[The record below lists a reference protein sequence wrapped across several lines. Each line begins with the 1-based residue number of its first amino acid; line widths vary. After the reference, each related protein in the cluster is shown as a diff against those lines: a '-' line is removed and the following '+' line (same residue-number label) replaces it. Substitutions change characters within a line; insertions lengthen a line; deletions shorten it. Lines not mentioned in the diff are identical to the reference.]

1 MWRGT
6 GDIVGGKAAASQ
18 RKRWLVLCAW
28 GVTLGNFSVFSF
40 LGTCMSVFCPETIVG
55 RLLPHAYP
63 LPSPELKLLCQGC
76 QRPPRYCV
84 WWAGPSHLLTCSF
97 SSGNI
102 LDDICHLPRED
113 LSCVG
118 FHPVSQASPSQS
130 VLLFSALWA
139 PHAQFIDAYSYIQLL
154 LGVWMSFQM
163 IALPQWSSWPLKC
176 TSLTFSFS
184 VMVAPFSTCLG
195 QNLWNHLW
203 FFSFFIHYQFFKK
216 SFWFYHQDL
225 SGIWPHLIP
234 SLLSPPSPLIWII
247 PAAS

>member
-18 RKRWLVLCAW
+18 RKRLVLCAW

-40 LGTCMSVFCPETIVG
+40 RRTCMSVFCPETIVG
-55 RLLPHAYP
+55 RPLPRAYP
-63 LPSPELKLLCQGC
+63 LPSPELKLLYQGC
-76 QRPPRYCV
+76 QRPPCYCV
-84 WWAGPSHLLTCSF
+84 WWAGARHLLTCSF

-102 LDDICHLPRED
+102 LNDICHLPRED
-113 LSCVG
+113 CSSVG

-130 VLLFSALWA
+130 VSFSLCLVSTSCSVHRCLLIYPATPWRLIVIPNDST
-139 PHAQFIDAYSYIQLL
+139 PTVELL
-154 LGVWMSFQM
+154 TS
-163 IALPQWSSWPLKC
+163 LKC

-203 FFSFFIHYQFFKK
+203 FFSFFVHYQFFKK
-216 SFWFYHQDL
+216 CFWFYHQDL

-234 SLLSPPSPLIWII
+234 SLLSLPSPLICII